1 MQTWLAM
8 SVRCCQDFFNDLST
22 SITGAASPPV
32 TPPRADPLVRAA
44 AITTPKA
51 DAPVRPAATNRPTEA
66 IGADQKAGDAK
77 RKEKAKKYFISGYN
91 IFNYDIKEG
100 VREEVEQKMRQEC
113 QGQALDVAT

>member
-1 MQTWLAM
+1 M

-32 TPPRADPLVRAA
+32 TPPRADPLVISAA
-44 AITTPKA
+44 TTPKA
-51 DAPVRPAATNRPTEA
+51 EAIVRAAAGVRPTEA
-66 IGADQKAGDAK
+66 IGVDQKTGDAK

-113 QGQALDVAT
+113 QGQTFDVAT